1 MNAVFV
7 KLVNMSVA
15 AGWLILAVLVLR
27 LLLKKA
33 PRWITCLL
41 WAMVAVRLVCPIS
54 LQSPV
59 SAYQVAAPAAVQKS
73 GQVEYF
79 HYVYESGDKP
89 SIQLDVDAIRPAEA
103 LPAQPQTT
111 PEQSAA
117 AEPVQGQG
125 ELSGYGLETPK
136 KYVTATA
143 DGADSTIY
151 VGSQTS
157 DGRWY
162 VLTPDGVVRLAAQ
175 ADGEALSRS
184 IYDMAV
190 LPELPVITE
199 KNLIS
204 LTLTGAEGKQVTFSV
219 DESGVRKSGAQD
231 VTEKTAELVAE
242 LGKLAVTACVDY
254 DPADGAA
261 AVCGLDVP
269 EAILA
274 VNYVNAHGGDGALTL
289 TVGGSTGDGGRY
301 VTLDGDTT
309 IYRMEETAL
318 AQVLTLAALGLS

>member
-1 MNAVFV
+1 MKRRIRAMA
-7 KLVNMSVA
+7 LLA
-15 AGWLILAVLVLR
+15 ALT
-27 LLLKKA
+27 LLCGCGKK
-33 PRWITCLL
+33 
-41 WAMVAVRLVCPIS
+41 
-54 LQSPV
+54 
-59 SAYQVAAPAAVQKS
+59 
-73 GQVEYF
+73 E
-79 HYVYESGDKP
+79 
-89 SIQLDVDAIRPAEA
+89 
-103 LPAQPQTT
+103 AQPQQEDMAVNIVPVEGVTALELCDGEVT
-111 PEQSAA
+111 LRFARTDDTWHWVDDGTFPLDQNAVAALLALPSSLAA

-157 DGRWY
+157 DGHWY

-190 LPELPVITE
+190 LPELPAITE
-199 KNLIS
+199 ENLIS

-219 DESGVRKSGAQD
+219 DESGVRRSGARD
-231 VTEKTAELVAE
+231 VTEKTASLVDE

-301 VTLDGDTT
+301 VTLNGDAT
-309 IYRMEETAL
+309 IYRMEETGL

>member
-1 MNAVFV
+1 MKRRIQAMA
-7 KLVNMSVA
+7 LLA
-15 AGWLILAVLVLR
+15 ALT
-27 LLLKKA
+27 LLCGCGKK
-33 PRWITCLL
+33 
-41 WAMVAVRLVCPIS
+41 
-54 LQSPV
+54 
-59 SAYQVAAPAAVQKS
+59 
-73 GQVEYF
+73 E
-79 HYVYESGDKP
+79 
-89 SIQLDVDAIRPAEA
+89 
-103 LPAQPQTT
+103 AQPQQEDMAVNIVPVEGVTALELCDGEVT
-111 PEQSAA
+111 LRFARTDDTWHWVDDGTFPLDQDAVAALLALPSSLAA

-157 DGRWY
+157 DGHWY

-190 LPELPVITE
+190 LPELPAITE
-199 KNLIS
+199 ENLIS

-219 DESGVRKSGAQD
+219 DESGVRRSGARD
-231 VTEKTAELVAE
+231 VTEKTASLVDE

-301 VTLDGDTT
+301 VTLNGDTT
-309 IYRMEETAL
+309 IYRMEETGL

>member
-1 MNAVFV
+1 MA
-7 KLVNMSVA
+7 LLA
-15 AGWLILAVLVLR
+15 ALT
-27 LLLKKA
+27 LLCGCGKK
-33 PRWITCLL
+33 
-41 WAMVAVRLVCPIS
+41 
-54 LQSPV
+54 
-59 SAYQVAAPAAVQKS
+59 
-73 GQVEYF
+73 E
-79 HYVYESGDKP
+79 
-89 SIQLDVDAIRPAEA
+89 
-103 LPAQPQTT
+103 AQPQQEDMAVNIVPVEGVTALELCDGEVT
-111 PEQSAA
+111 LRFARTDDTWHWVDDGTFPLDQDAVAALLALPSSLAA

-190 LPELPVITE
+190 LPELPAITE
-199 KNLIS
+199 ENLIS

-219 DESGVRKSGAQD
+219 DESGVRRSGARD
-231 VTEKTAELVAE
+231 VTEKTASLVDE

-301 VTLDGDTT
+301 VTLNGDAT
-309 IYRMEETAL
+309 IYRMEETGL

>member
-1 MNAVFV
+1 MKRRIRAMA
-7 KLVNMSVA
+7 LLA
-15 AGWLILAVLVLR
+15 ALM
-27 LLLKKA
+27 LLCGCGKK
-33 PRWITCLL
+33 
-41 WAMVAVRLVCPIS
+41 
-54 LQSPV
+54 
-59 SAYQVAAPAAVQKS
+59 
-73 GQVEYF
+73 E
-79 HYVYESGDKP
+79 
-89 SIQLDVDAIRPAEA
+89 
-103 LPAQPQTT
+103 AQPQQEDMAVNIVPVEGVTALELCDGEVT
-111 PEQSAA
+111 LRFARTDDTWHWVDDGTFPLDQDAVAALLALPSSLAA

-157 DGRWY
+157 DGHWY

-190 LPELPVITE
+190 LPELPAITE
-199 KNLIS
+199 ENLIS

-219 DESGVRKSGAQD
+219 DESGVRRSGARD
-231 VTEKTAELVAE
+231 VTEKTASLVDE

-301 VTLDGDTT
+301 VTLNGDTT
-309 IYRMEETAL
+309 IYRMEETGL

>member
-1 MNAVFV
+1 MKRRIRAMA
-7 KLVNMSVA
+7 LLA
-15 AGWLILAVLVLR
+15 ALT
-27 LLLKKA
+27 LLCGCGKK
-33 PRWITCLL
+33 
-41 WAMVAVRLVCPIS
+41 
-54 LQSPV
+54 
-59 SAYQVAAPAAVQKS
+59 
-73 GQVEYF
+73 E
-79 HYVYESGDKP
+79 
-89 SIQLDVDAIRPAEA
+89 
-103 LPAQPQTT
+103 AQPQQEDMAVNIMPVEGVTALELCDGEVT
-111 PEQSAA
+111 LRFARTDDAWHWVDDGTFPLDQDAVAALLALPSSLAA

-157 DGRWY
+157 DGHWY

-190 LPELPVITE
+190 LPELPAITE
-199 KNLIS
+199 ENLIS

-219 DESGVRKSGAQD
+219 DESGVRRSGARD
-231 VTEKTAELVAE
+231 VTEKTASLVDE

-274 VNYVNAHGGDGALTL
+274 VNYFNAHGGDGALTL

-301 VTLDGDTT
+301 VTLNGDAT
-309 IYRMEETAL
+309 IYRMEETGL

>member
-1 MNAVFV
+1 MKRRIQAMA
-7 KLVNMSVA
+7 LLA
-15 AGWLILAVLVLR
+15 ALT
-27 LLLKKA
+27 LLCGCGKK
-33 PRWITCLL
+33 
-41 WAMVAVRLVCPIS
+41 
-54 LQSPV
+54 
-59 SAYQVAAPAAVQKS
+59 
-73 GQVEYF
+73 E
-79 HYVYESGDKP
+79 
-89 SIQLDVDAIRPAEA
+89 
-103 LPAQPQTT
+103 AQPQQEDMAVNIVPVEGVTALELCDGEVT
-111 PEQSAA
+111 LRFARTDDTWHWVDDGTFPLDQDAVAALLALPSSLAA

-190 LPELPVITE
+190 LPELPAITE
-199 KNLIS
+199 ENLIS

-219 DESGVRKSGAQD
+219 DESGVRRSGARD
-231 VTEKTAELVAE
+231 VTEKTASLVDE

-261 AVCGLDVP
+261 AVCGLDMP

-301 VTLDGDTT
+301 VTLNGDAT
-309 IYRMEETAL
+309 IYRMEETGL

>member
-1 MNAVFV
+1 MKRRIRAMA
-7 KLVNMSVA
+7 LLA
-15 AGWLILAVLVLR
+15 ALT
-27 LLLKKA
+27 LLCGCGKK
-33 PRWITCLL
+33 
-41 WAMVAVRLVCPIS
+41 
-54 LQSPV
+54 
-59 SAYQVAAPAAVQKS
+59 
-73 GQVEYF
+73 E
-79 HYVYESGDKP
+79 
-89 SIQLDVDAIRPAEA
+89 
-103 LPAQPQTT
+103 AQPQQEDMAVNIVPVEGVTALELCDGEVT
-111 PEQSAA
+111 LRFARTDDTWHWVDDGTFPLDQQAVAALLALPSSLAA
-117 AEPVQGQG
+117 AEPVQVQG

-190 LPELPVITE
+190 LPELPAITE
-199 KNLIS
+199 ENLIS

-219 DESGVRKSGAQD
+219 DESGVRRSGARD
-231 VTEKTAELVAE
+231 VTEKTASLVDE

-274 VNYVNAHGGDGALTL
+274 VNYVNVHGGDGALTL

-301 VTLDGDTT
+301 VTLNGDAT
-309 IYRMEETAL
+309 IYRMEETGL

>member
-1 MNAVFV
+1 MKRRIRAMA
-7 KLVNMSVA
+7 LLA
-15 AGWLILAVLVLR
+15 ALT
-27 LLLKKA
+27 LLCGCGKK
-33 PRWITCLL
+33 
-41 WAMVAVRLVCPIS
+41 
-54 LQSPV
+54 
-59 SAYQVAAPAAVQKS
+59 
-73 GQVEYF
+73 E
-79 HYVYESGDKP
+79 
-89 SIQLDVDAIRPAEA
+89 
-103 LPAQPQTT
+103 AQPQQEDMAVNIVPVEGVTALELCDGEVT
-111 PEQSAA
+111 LRFARTDDTWHWVDDGTFPLDQDAVAALLALPSSLAA
-117 AEPVQGQG
+117 AVPVQGQG

-190 LPELPVITE
+190 LPELPAITE
-199 KNLIS
+199 ENLIS

-219 DESGVRKSGAQD
+219 DESGVRRSGARD
-231 VTEKTAELVAE
+231 VTEKTASLVDE

-261 AVCGLDVP
+261 EVCGLDAPAAV
-269 EAILA
+269 LA

-301 VTLDGDTT
+301 VTLNGDAT
-309 IYRMEETAL
+309 IYRMEETGL
-318 AQVLTLAALGLS
+318 TQVLTLAALGLS

>member
-1 MNAVFV
+1 MKRRIRAMA
-7 KLVNMSVA
+7 LLA
-15 AGWLILAVLVLR
+15 ALT
-27 LLLKKA
+27 LLCGCGKK
-33 PRWITCLL
+33 
-41 WAMVAVRLVCPIS
+41 
-54 LQSPV
+54 
-59 SAYQVAAPAAVQKS
+59 
-73 GQVEYF
+73 E
-79 HYVYESGDKP
+79 
-89 SIQLDVDAIRPAEA
+89 
-103 LPAQPQTT
+103 AQPQQEDMAVNIVPVEGVTALELCDGEVT
-111 PEQSAA
+111 LRFARTDDTWHWVDDGTFPLDQDAVAALLALPSSLAA

-190 LPELPVITE
+190 LPELPAITE
-199 KNLIS
+199 ENLIS

-219 DESGVRKSGAQD
+219 DESGARKSGARD
-231 VTEKTAELVAE
+231 VTEKTAELVDE

-301 VTLDGDTT
+301 VTLNGDTT
-309 IYRMEETAL
+309 IYRMEETGL

>member
-1 MNAVFV
+1 MKRRIRAMA
-7 KLVNMSVA
+7 LLA
-15 AGWLILAVLVLR
+15 ALT
-27 LLLKKA
+27 LLCGCGKK
-33 PRWITCLL
+33 
-41 WAMVAVRLVCPIS
+41 
-54 LQSPV
+54 
-59 SAYQVAAPAAVQKS
+59 
-73 GQVEYF
+73 E
-79 HYVYESGDKP
+79 
-89 SIQLDVDAIRPAEA
+89 
-103 LPAQPQTT
+103 AQPQQEDMAVNIVPVEGVTALELCDGEVT
-111 PEQSAA
+111 LRFARTDDTWHWVDDGTFPLDQDAVAALLALPSSLAA

-190 LPELPVITE
+190 LPELPAITE
-199 KNLIS
+199 ENLIS

-219 DESGVRKSGAQD
+219 DESGVRRSGARD
-231 VTEKTAELVAE
+231 VTEKTALLVDE

-301 VTLDGDTT
+301 VTLNGDTT
-309 IYRMEETAL
+309 IYRMEETGL

>member
-1 MNAVFV
+1 MKRRIRAMA
-7 KLVNMSVA
+7 LLA
-15 AGWLILAVLVLR
+15 ALT
-27 LLLKKA
+27 LLCGCGKK
-33 PRWITCLL
+33 
-41 WAMVAVRLVCPIS
+41 
-54 LQSPV
+54 
-59 SAYQVAAPAAVQKS
+59 
-73 GQVEYF
+73 E
-79 HYVYESGDKP
+79 
-89 SIQLDVDAIRPAEA
+89 
-103 LPAQPQTT
+103 AQPQQEDMAVNIVPVEGVTALELCDGEVT
-111 PEQSAA
+111 LRFARTDDTWHWVDDGTFPLDQDAVAALLALPSSLAA

-157 DGRWY
+157 DGHWY

-190 LPELPVITE
+190 LPELPAITE
-199 KNLIS
+199 ENLIS

-219 DESGVRKSGAQD
+219 DESGVRKSGARD
-231 VTEKTAELVAE
+231 VTEKTASLVDE

-269 EAILA
+269 EAILG

-301 VTLDGDTT
+301 VTLNGDAT
-309 IYRMEETAL
+309 IYRMEETGL

>member
-1 MNAVFV
+1 MKRRIRAMA
-7 KLVNMSVA
+7 LLA
-15 AGWLILAVLVLR
+15 ALT
-27 LLLKKA
+27 LLCGCGKK
-33 PRWITCLL
+33 
-41 WAMVAVRLVCPIS
+41 
-54 LQSPV
+54 
-59 SAYQVAAPAAVQKS
+59 
-73 GQVEYF
+73 E
-79 HYVYESGDKP
+79 
-89 SIQLDVDAIRPAEA
+89 
-103 LPAQPQTT
+103 AQPQQEDMAVNIVPVEGVTALELCDGEVT
-111 PEQSAA
+111 LRFARTDDTWHWVDDGTFPLDQDAVAALLALPSSLAA

-136 KYVTATA
+136 NYVTATA

-157 DGRWY
+157 DGHWY

-190 LPELPVITE
+190 LPELPAITE
-199 KNLIS
+199 ENLIS

-219 DESGVRKSGAQD
+219 DESGVRRSGARD
-231 VTEKTAELVAE
+231 VTEKTASLVDE

-301 VTLDGDTT
+301 VTLNGDAT
-309 IYRMEETAL
+309 IYRMEETGL

>member
-1 MNAVFV
+1 MKRRIRAMA
-7 KLVNMSVA
+7 LLA
-15 AGWLILAVLVLR
+15 ALT
-27 LLLKKA
+27 LLCGCGKK
-33 PRWITCLL
+33 
-41 WAMVAVRLVCPIS
+41 
-54 LQSPV
+54 
-59 SAYQVAAPAAVQKS
+59 
-73 GQVEYF
+73 E
-79 HYVYESGDKP
+79 
-89 SIQLDVDAIRPAEA
+89 
-103 LPAQPQTT
+103 AQPQQEDMAVNIVPVEGVTALELCDGEVT
-111 PEQSAA
+111 LRFARTDDTWHWVDDGTFPLDQDAVAALLALPSSLAA

-190 LPELPVITE
+190 LPELPAITE
-199 KNLIS
+199 ENLIS

-219 DESGVRKSGAQD
+219 DESGVRRSGARD
-231 VTEKTAELVAE
+231 VTEKTASLVDE

-289 TVGGSTGDGGRY
+289 TVGGSTGDGGRS
-301 VTLDGDTT
+301 VTLNGDAT
-309 IYRMEETAL
+309 IYRMEETGL

>member
-1 MNAVFV
+1 MKRRIRAMA
-7 KLVNMSVA
+7 LLA
-15 AGWLILAVLVLR
+15 ALT
-27 LLLKKA
+27 LLCGCGKK
-33 PRWITCLL
+33 
-41 WAMVAVRLVCPIS
+41 
-54 LQSPV
+54 
-59 SAYQVAAPAAVQKS
+59 
-73 GQVEYF
+73 E
-79 HYVYESGDKP
+79 
-89 SIQLDVDAIRPAEA
+89 
-103 LPAQPQTT
+103 AQPQQEDMAVNIVPVEGVTALELCDGEVT
-111 PEQSAA
+111 LRFARTDDTWHWVDDGTFPLDQDAVAALLALPSSLAA

-162 VLTPDGVVRLAAQ
+162 VLTPDGVVRLAAE
-175 ADGEALSRS
+175 ADGAALSRS

-190 LPELPVITE
+190 LPELPAITE
-199 KNLIS
+199 ENLIS

-219 DESGVRKSGAQD
+219 DESGVRRSGARD
-231 VTEKTAELVAE
+231 VTEKTASLVDE

-301 VTLDGDTT
+301 VTLNGDAT
-309 IYRMEETAL
+309 IYRMEETGL

>member
-1 MNAVFV
+1 MKRRIRAMALLAALTLLCGCGKKEAQPRQEDMAVNTVPVEGVTALELCDGEVTLRFARTDDTWHWV
-7 KLVNMSVA
+7 DDGTFPLDQDAVA
-15 AGWLILAVLVLR
+15 A
-27 LLLKKA
+27 LL
-33 PRWITCLL
+33 
-41 WAMVAVRLVCPIS
+41 
-54 LQSPV
+54 
-59 SAYQVAAPAAVQKS
+59 
-73 GQVEYF
+73 
-79 HYVYESGDKP
+79 
-89 SIQLDVDAIRPAEA
+89 A
-103 LPAQPQTT
+103 LP
-111 PEQSAA
+111 SSLAA

-157 DGRWY
+157 DGHWY

-190 LPELPVITE
+190 LPELPAITE
-199 KNLIS
+199 ENLIS

-219 DESGVRKSGAQD
+219 DESGVRRSGARD
-231 VTEKTAELVAE
+231 VTEKTASLVDE

-301 VTLDGDTT
+301 VTLNGDAT
-309 IYRMEETAL
+309 IYRMEETGL

>member
-1 MNAVFV
+1 MKRRIRAMA
-7 KLVNMSVA
+7 LLA
-15 AGWLILAVLVLR
+15 ALT
-27 LLLKKA
+27 LLCGCGKK
-33 PRWITCLL
+33 
-41 WAMVAVRLVCPIS
+41 
-54 LQSPV
+54 
-59 SAYQVAAPAAVQKS
+59 
-73 GQVEYF
+73 E
-79 HYVYESGDKP
+79 
-89 SIQLDVDAIRPAEA
+89 
-103 LPAQPQTT
+103 AQPQQEDMAVNIVPVEGVTALELCDGEVT
-111 PEQSAA
+111 LRFARTDDTWHWVDDGTFPLDQDAVAALLALPSSLAA

-190 LPELPVITE
+190 LPELPAITE
-199 KNLIS
+199 ENLIS

-219 DESGVRKSGAQD
+219 DESGVRRSGARD
-231 VTEKTAELVAE
+231 VTEKTASLVDE

-301 VTLDGDTT
+301 VTLNGDAT
-309 IYRMEETAL
+309 IYRMEEMGL

>member
-1 MNAVFV
+1 MKQRIRAMA
-7 KLVNMSVA
+7 LLA
-15 AGWLILAVLVLR
+15 ALT
-27 LLLKKA
+27 LLCGCGKK
-33 PRWITCLL
+33 
-41 WAMVAVRLVCPIS
+41 
-54 LQSPV
+54 
-59 SAYQVAAPAAVQKS
+59 
-73 GQVEYF
+73 E
-79 HYVYESGDKP
+79 
-89 SIQLDVDAIRPAEA
+89 
-103 LPAQPQTT
+103 AQPQQEDMAVNIVPVEGVTALELCDGEVT
-111 PEQSAA
+111 LRFARTDDTWHWVDDGTFPLDQDAVAALLALPSSLAA

-157 DGRWY
+157 DGHWY

-190 LPELPVITE
+190 LPELPAITE
-199 KNLIS
+199 ENLIS

-219 DESGVRKSGAQD
+219 DESGVRRSGARD
-231 VTEKTAELVAE
+231 VTEKTASLVDE

-301 VTLDGDTT
+301 VTLNGDAT
-309 IYRMEETAL
+309 IYRMEETGL

>member
-1 MNAVFV
+1 MKRRIRAMA
-7 KLVNMSVA
+7 LLA
-15 AGWLILAVLVLR
+15 ALT
-27 LLLKKA
+27 LLCGCGKK
-33 PRWITCLL
+33 
-41 WAMVAVRLVCPIS
+41 
-54 LQSPV
+54 
-59 SAYQVAAPAAVQKS
+59 
-73 GQVEYF
+73 E
-79 HYVYESGDKP
+79 
-89 SIQLDVDAIRPAEA
+89 
-103 LPAQPQTT
+103 AQPQQEDMAVNIVPVEGVTALELCDGEVT
-111 PEQSAA
+111 LRFARTDDTWHWVDDGTFPLDQDAVAALLALPSSLAA

-157 DGRWY
+157 DGHWY

-190 LPELPVITE
+190 LPELPAITE
-199 KNLIS
+199 ENLIS

-219 DESGVRKSGAQD
+219 DESGVRRSGARD
-231 VTEKTAELVAE
+231 VTEKTAALVDE

-301 VTLDGDTT
+301 VTLDGDAT
-309 IYRMEETAL
+309 IYRMEETGL

>member
-1 MNAVFV
+1 MKRRIQAMA
-7 KLVNMSVA
+7 LLA
-15 AGWLILAVLVLR
+15 ALT
-27 LLLKKA
+27 LLCGCGKK
-33 PRWITCLL
+33 
-41 WAMVAVRLVCPIS
+41 
-54 LQSPV
+54 
-59 SAYQVAAPAAVQKS
+59 
-73 GQVEYF
+73 E
-79 HYVYESGDKP
+79 
-89 SIQLDVDAIRPAEA
+89 
-103 LPAQPQTT
+103 AQPQQEDMAVNIVPVEGVTALELCDGEVT
-111 PEQSAA
+111 LRFARTDDTWYWVDDGTFPLDQNAAAELLALPSSLAA
-117 AEPVQGQG
+117 AEPVQDQG
-125 ELSGYGLETPK
+125 ELSGYGLETPRR
-136 KYVTATA
+136 YVTATA

-157 DGRWY
+157 DGHWY

-190 LPELPVITE
+190 LPELPAITE
-199 KNLIS
+199 ENLIS

-219 DESGVRKSGAQD
+219 DESGVRKSGARD
-231 VTEKTAELVAE
+231 VTEKTASLVDE

-301 VTLDGDTT
+301 VTLNGDAT
-309 IYRMEETAL
+309 IYRMEETGL

>member
-1 MNAVFV
+1 MKRRIRAMA
-7 KLVNMSVA
+7 LLA
-15 AGWLILAVLVLR
+15 ALT
-27 LLLKKA
+27 LLCGCGKK
-33 PRWITCLL
+33 
-41 WAMVAVRLVCPIS
+41 
-54 LQSPV
+54 
-59 SAYQVAAPAAVQKS
+59 
-73 GQVEYF
+73 E
-79 HYVYESGDKP
+79 
-89 SIQLDVDAIRPAEA
+89 
-103 LPAQPQTT
+103 AQPQQEDMAVNIVPVEGVTALELCDGEVT
-111 PEQSAA
+111 LRFARTDDAWHWVDDGTFPLDQDAVAALLALPSSLAA
-117 AEPVQGQG
+117 AEPVQDQG
-125 ELSGYGLETPK
+125 ELSGYGLETPRR
-136 KYVTATA
+136 YVTATA

-157 DGRWY
+157 DGHWY

-190 LPELPVITE
+190 LPELPAITE
-199 KNLIS
+199 ENLIS

-219 DESGVRKSGAQD
+219 DESGVRKSGARD
-231 VTEKTAELVAE
+231 VTEKTASLVDE

-289 TVGGSTGDGGRY
+289 TIGGSTGDGGRY
-301 VTLDGDTT
+301 VTLNGDTT
-309 IYRMEETAL
+309 IYRMEETGL

>member
-1 MNAVFV
+1 MA
-7 KLVNMSVA
+7 LLA
-15 AGWLILAVLVLR
+15 ALT
-27 LLLKKA
+27 LLCGCGKK
-33 PRWITCLL
+33 
-41 WAMVAVRLVCPIS
+41 
-54 LQSPV
+54 
-59 SAYQVAAPAAVQKS
+59 
-73 GQVEYF
+73 E
-79 HYVYESGDKP
+79 
-89 SIQLDVDAIRPAEA
+89 
-103 LPAQPQTT
+103 AQPQQEDMAVNIVPVEGVTALELCDGEVT
-111 PEQSAA
+111 LRFARTDDTWHWVDDGTFPLDQDAVAALLALPSSLAA

-157 DGRWY
+157 DGHWY

-190 LPELPVITE
+190 LPELPAITE
-199 KNLIS
+199 ENLIS

-219 DESGVRKSGAQD
+219 DESGVRKSGARD
-231 VTEKTAELVAE
+231 VTEKTASLVDE

-261 AVCGLDVP
+261 AVCGLNMP

-301 VTLDGDTT
+301 VTLNGDAT
-309 IYRMEETAL
+309 IYRMEETGL

>member
-1 MNAVFV
+1 MKRRIRAMA
-7 KLVNMSVA
+7 LLA
-15 AGWLILAVLVLR
+15 ALT
-27 LLLKKA
+27 LLCGCGKK
-33 PRWITCLL
+33 
-41 WAMVAVRLVCPIS
+41 
-54 LQSPV
+54 
-59 SAYQVAAPAAVQKS
+59 
-73 GQVEYF
+73 E
-79 HYVYESGDKP
+79 
-89 SIQLDVDAIRPAEA
+89 
-103 LPAQPQTT
+103 AQPQQEDMAVNIMPVEGVTALELCDGEVT
-111 PEQSAA
+111 LRFARTDDTWHWVDDGTFPLDQDAVAALLALPSSLAA

-190 LPELPVITE
+190 LPELPAITE
-199 KNLIS
+199 ENLIS

-219 DESGVRKSGAQD
+219 DESGVRRSGARD
-231 VTEKTAELVAE
+231 VTEKTASLVDE

-301 VTLDGDTT
+301 VTLNGDAT
-309 IYRMEETAL
+309 IYRMEETGL

>member
-1 MNAVFV
+1 MKRRIRAMA
-7 KLVNMSVA
+7 LLA
-15 AGWLILAVLVLR
+15 ALT
-27 LLLKKA
+27 LLCGCGKK
-33 PRWITCLL
+33 
-41 WAMVAVRLVCPIS
+41 
-54 LQSPV
+54 
-59 SAYQVAAPAAVQKS
+59 
-73 GQVEYF
+73 E
-79 HYVYESGDKP
+79 
-89 SIQLDVDAIRPAEA
+89 
-103 LPAQPQTT
+103 AQPQQEDMAVNIVPVGGVTALELCDGEVT
-111 PEQSAA
+111 LRFARTDDTWHWVDDGTFPLDQDAVAVLLALPSSLAA

-157 DGRWY
+157 DGHWY

-190 LPELPVITE
+190 LPELPAITE
-199 KNLIS
+199 ENLIS

-219 DESGVRKSGAQD
+219 DESGVRRSGARD
-231 VTEKTAELVAE
+231 VTEKTASLVDE

-301 VTLDGDTT
+301 VTLNGDAT
-309 IYRMEETAL
+309 IYRMEETGL

>member
-1 MNAVFV
+1 MKRRIRAMA
-7 KLVNMSVA
+7 LLA
-15 AGWLILAVLVLR
+15 ALT
-27 LLLKKA
+27 LLCGCGKK
-33 PRWITCLL
+33 
-41 WAMVAVRLVCPIS
+41 
-54 LQSPV
+54 
-59 SAYQVAAPAAVQKS
+59 
-73 GQVEYF
+73 E
-79 HYVYESGDKP
+79 
-89 SIQLDVDAIRPAEA
+89 
-103 LPAQPQTT
+103 AQPQQEDMAVNIVPVEGVTALELCDGEVT
-111 PEQSAA
+111 LRFARTDDTWHWVDEGTFPLDQDAVAALLALPSSLAA

-125 ELSGYGLETPK
+125 ELSGYGLEAPK

-190 LPELPVITE
+190 LPELPAITE
-199 KNLIS
+199 ENLIS

-219 DESGVRKSGAQD
+219 DESGVRRSGARD
-231 VTEKTAELVAE
+231 VTEKTASLVDE

-261 AVCGLDVP
+261 EVCGLDAPSAV
-269 EAILA
+269 LA

-301 VTLDGDTT
+301 VTLNGDTT
-309 IYRMEETAL
+309 IYRMEETGL

>member
-1 MNAVFV
+1 MA
-7 KLVNMSVA
+7 LLA
-15 AGWLILAVLVLR
+15 ALT
-27 LLLKKA
+27 LLCGCGKK
-33 PRWITCLL
+33 
-41 WAMVAVRLVCPIS
+41 
-54 LQSPV
+54 
-59 SAYQVAAPAAVQKS
+59 
-73 GQVEYF
+73 E
-79 HYVYESGDKP
+79 
-89 SIQLDVDAIRPAEA
+89 
-103 LPAQPQTT
+103 AQPQQEDMAVNIVPVEGVTALELCDGEVT
-111 PEQSAA
+111 LRFARTDDTWHWVDDGTFPLDQDAVSALLALPSSLAA

-157 DGRWY
+157 DGHWY

-190 LPELPVITE
+190 LPELPAITE
-199 KNLIS
+199 ENLIS

-219 DESGVRKSGAQD
+219 DESGVRRSGARD
-231 VTEKTAELVAE
+231 VTEKTASLVDE

-301 VTLDGDTT
+301 VTLNGDAT
-309 IYRMEETAL
+309 IYRMEETGL

>member
-1 MNAVFV
+1 MKRRIRAMA
-7 KLVNMSVA
+7 LLA
-15 AGWLILAVLVLR
+15 ALT
-27 LLLKKA
+27 LLCGCGKK
-33 PRWITCLL
+33 
-41 WAMVAVRLVCPIS
+41 
-54 LQSPV
+54 
-59 SAYQVAAPAAVQKS
+59 
-73 GQVEYF
+73 E
-79 HYVYESGDKP
+79 
-89 SIQLDVDAIRPAEA
+89 
-103 LPAQPQTT
+103 AQPQQEDMAVNIVPVEGVTALELCDGEVT
-111 PEQSAA
+111 LRFARTDDTWHWVDDGTFPLDQDAVAALLALPSSLAA

-125 ELSGYGLETPK
+125 ELSGYGLETPRR
-136 KYVTATA
+136 YVTATA

-157 DGRWY
+157 DGHWY

-190 LPELPVITE
+190 LPELPAITE
-199 KNLIS
+199 ENLIS

-219 DESGVRKSGAQD
+219 DESGARRSGARD
-231 VTEKTAELVAE
+231 VTEKTAELVDE

-301 VTLDGDTT
+301 VTLNGDAT
-309 IYRMEETAL
+309 IYRMEETGL

>member
-1 MNAVFV
+1 M
-7 KLVNMSVA
+7 KRR
-15 AGWLILAVLVLR
+15 IR
-27 LLLKKA
+27 
-33 PRWITCLL
+33 
-41 WAMVAVRLVCPIS
+41 AMVL
-54 LQSPV
+54 L
-59 SAYQVAAPAAVQKS
+59 AALTLLCGCGKK
-73 GQVEYF
+73 E
-79 HYVYESGDKP
+79 
-89 SIQLDVDAIRPAEA
+89 
-103 LPAQPQTT
+103 AQPQQEDMAVNIVPVEGVTALELCDGEVT
-111 PEQSAA
+111 LRFARTDDTWHWVDDGTFPLDQDAVAALLALPSSLAA

-190 LPELPVITE
+190 LPELSAITE
-199 KNLIS
+199 ENLIS

-219 DESGVRKSGAQD
+219 DESGARRSGARD
-231 VTEKTAELVAE
+231 VTEKTASLVDE

-301 VTLDGDTT
+301 VTLNGDAT
-309 IYRMEETAL
+309 IYRMEETGL

>member
-1 MNAVFV
+1 MKRRIRAMA
-7 KLVNMSVA
+7 LLA
-15 AGWLILAVLVLR
+15 ALT
-27 LLLKKA
+27 LLCGCGKK
-33 PRWITCLL
+33 
-41 WAMVAVRLVCPIS
+41 
-54 LQSPV
+54 
-59 SAYQVAAPAAVQKS
+59 
-73 GQVEYF
+73 E
-79 HYVYESGDKP
+79 
-89 SIQLDVDAIRPAEA
+89 
-103 LPAQPQTT
+103 AQPQQEDMAVNIVPVEGVTALELCDGEVT
-111 PEQSAA
+111 LRFARTDDTWHWVDDGAFPLDQDAVAALLALPSSLAA
-117 AEPVQGQG
+117 AEPVQVQG

-190 LPELPVITE
+190 LPELPAITE
-199 KNLIS
+199 ENLIS

-219 DESGVRKSGAQD
+219 DESGVRRSGARD
-231 VTEKTAELVAE
+231 VTEKTASLVDE

-301 VTLDGDTT
+301 VTLNGDAT
-309 IYRMEETAL
+309 IYRMEETGL

>member
-1 MNAVFV
+1 MKRRIRAMA
-7 KLVNMSVA
+7 LLA
-15 AGWLILAVLVLR
+15 ALT
-27 LLLKKA
+27 LLCGCGKK
-33 PRWITCLL
+33 
-41 WAMVAVRLVCPIS
+41 
-54 LQSPV
+54 
-59 SAYQVAAPAAVQKS
+59 
-73 GQVEYF
+73 E
-79 HYVYESGDKP
+79 
-89 SIQLDVDAIRPAEA
+89 
-103 LPAQPQTT
+103 AQPQQEDMAVNIVPVEGVTALELCDGEVT
-111 PEQSAA
+111 LRFARTDDAWHWVDDGTFPLDQDAVAALLALPSSLAA

-190 LPELPVITE
+190 LPELPAITE
-199 KNLIS
+199 ENLIS

-219 DESGVRKSGAQD
+219 DESGVRRSGARD
-231 VTEKTAELVAE
+231 VTEKTASLVDE

-301 VTLDGDTT
+301 VTLNGDAT
-309 IYRMEETAL
+309 IYRMEETGL

>member
-1 MNAVFV
+1 MKRRIRAMA
-7 KLVNMSVA
+7 LLA
-15 AGWLILAVLVLR
+15 ALT
-27 LLLKKA
+27 LLCGCGKK
-33 PRWITCLL
+33 
-41 WAMVAVRLVCPIS
+41 
-54 LQSPV
+54 
-59 SAYQVAAPAAVQKS
+59 
-73 GQVEYF
+73 E
-79 HYVYESGDKP
+79 
-89 SIQLDVDAIRPAEA
+89 
-103 LPAQPQTT
+103 AQPQQEDMAVNIVPVEGVTALELCDGEVT
-111 PEQSAA
+111 LRFARTDDTWHWVDDGTFPLDQDAVAALLALPSSLAA

-190 LPELPVITE
+190 LPELPAITE
-199 KNLIS
+199 ENLIS

-219 DESGVRKSGAQD
+219 DESGVRRSGARD
-231 VTEKTAELVAE
+231 VTEKTASLVDE

-261 AVCGLDVP
+261 AVCGLDMP

-301 VTLDGDTT
+301 VTLNGDAT
-309 IYRMEETAL
+309 IYRMEETGL
-318 AQVLTLAALGLS
+318 AQVLTLEALGLS

>member
-1 MNAVFV
+1 MKRRIRAMA
-7 KLVNMSVA
+7 LLA
-15 AGWLILAVLVLR
+15 ALT
-27 LLLKKA
+27 LLCGCGKK
-33 PRWITCLL
+33 
-41 WAMVAVRLVCPIS
+41 
-54 LQSPV
+54 
-59 SAYQVAAPAAVQKS
+59 
-73 GQVEYF
+73 E
-79 HYVYESGDKP
+79 
-89 SIQLDVDAIRPAEA
+89 
-103 LPAQPQTT
+103 AQPQQEDMAVNIVPVEGVTALELCDGEVT
-111 PEQSAA
+111 LRFARTDDTWHWVDDGTFPLDQDAVAALLALPSSLAA

-157 DGRWY
+157 DGHWY

-190 LPELPVITE
+190 LPELPAITE
-199 KNLIS
+199 ENLIS

-219 DESGVRKSGAQD
+219 DESGVRRSGARD
-231 VTEKTAELVAE
+231 VTEKTASLVDE

-261 AVCGLDVP
+261 AVCGLNMP

-301 VTLDGDTT
+301 VTLNGDAT
-309 IYRMEETAL
+309 IYRMEETGL

>member
-1 MNAVFV
+1 MKRRIRAMA
-7 KLVNMSVA
+7 LLA
-15 AGWLILAVLVLR
+15 ALT
-27 LLLKKA
+27 LLCGCGKK
-33 PRWITCLL
+33 
-41 WAMVAVRLVCPIS
+41 
-54 LQSPV
+54 
-59 SAYQVAAPAAVQKS
+59 
-73 GQVEYF
+73 E
-79 HYVYESGDKP
+79 
-89 SIQLDVDAIRPAEA
+89 
-103 LPAQPQTT
+103 AQPQQEDMAVNIVPVEGVTALELCDGEVT
-111 PEQSAA
+111 LRFARTDDTWHWVDDGTFPLDQDAVSALLALPSSLAA

-157 DGRWY
+157 DGHWY

-190 LPELPVITE
+190 LPELPAITE
-199 KNLIS
+199 ENLIS

-219 DESGVRKSGAQD
+219 DESGVRD
-231 VTEKTAELVAE
+231 VTEKTASLVDE

-301 VTLDGDTT
+301 VTLNGDAT
-309 IYRMEETAL
+309 IYRMEETGL

>member
-1 MNAVFV
+1 MKRRIRAMAR
-7 KLVNMSVA
+7 LA
-15 AGWLILAVLVLR
+15 ALT
-27 LLLKKA
+27 LLCGCGKKA
-33 PRWITCLL
+33 
-41 WAMVAVRLVCPIS
+41 
-54 LQSPV
+54 
-59 SAYQVAAPAAVQKS
+59 
-73 GQVEYF
+73 
-79 HYVYESGDKP
+79 
-89 SIQLDVDAIRPAEA
+89 
-103 LPAQPQTT
+103 AQPQQEDMAVNIVPVEGVTALELCDGEVT
-111 PEQSAA
+111 LRFARTDDTWHWVDDGTFPLDQDAVAALLALPSSLAA

-143 DGADSTIY
+143 DGADSTSY

-190 LPELPVITE
+190 LPELPAITE
-199 KNLIS
+199 ENLIS

-219 DESGVRKSGAQD
+219 DESGVRRSGELD
-231 VTEKTAELVAE
+231 VTEKTESLVDE

-301 VTLDGDTT
+301 VTLNGDAT
-309 IYRMEETAL
+309 IYRMEEMGL

>member
-1 MNAVFV
+1 MKRRIRAMA
-7 KLVNMSVA
+7 LLA
-15 AGWLILAVLVLR
+15 ALT
-27 LLLKKA
+27 LLCGCGKK
-33 PRWITCLL
+33 
-41 WAMVAVRLVCPIS
+41 
-54 LQSPV
+54 
-59 SAYQVAAPAAVQKS
+59 
-73 GQVEYF
+73 E
-79 HYVYESGDKP
+79 
-89 SIQLDVDAIRPAEA
+89 
-103 LPAQPQTT
+103 AQPQQEDMAVNIVPVEGVTALELCDGEVT
-111 PEQSAA
+111 LRFARTDDTWHWVDDGTFPLDQDAVAALLALPSSLAA

-157 DGRWY
+157 DGHWY

-190 LPELPVITE
+190 LPELPAITE
-199 KNLIS
+199 ENLIS

-219 DESGVRKSGAQD
+219 DESGVRRSGARD
-231 VTEKTAELVAE
+231 VTEKTASLVDE

-301 VTLDGDTT
+301 VTLNGDAT
-309 IYRMEETAL
+309 IYRMEETGL

>member
-1 MNAVFV
+1 MKRRIRAMA
-7 KLVNMSVA
+7 LLA
-15 AGWLILAVLVLR
+15 ALM
-27 LLLKKA
+27 LLCGCGKK
-33 PRWITCLL
+33 
-41 WAMVAVRLVCPIS
+41 
-54 LQSPV
+54 
-59 SAYQVAAPAAVQKS
+59 
-73 GQVEYF
+73 E
-79 HYVYESGDKP
+79 
-89 SIQLDVDAIRPAEA
+89 
-103 LPAQPQTT
+103 AQPQQEDMAVNIVPVEGVTALELCDGEVT
-111 PEQSAA
+111 LRFARTDDTWYWVDDGTFPLDQDAVAALLALPSSLAA

-157 DGRWY
+157 DGHWY

-190 LPELPVITE
+190 LPELPAITE
-199 KNLIS
+199 ENLIS

-219 DESGVRKSGAQD
+219 DESGVRRSGARD
-231 VTEKTAELVAE
+231 VTEKTASLVDE

-301 VTLDGDTT
+301 VTLNGDAT
-309 IYRMEETAL
+309 IYRMEETGL

>member
-1 MNAVFV
+1 MKRRIRAMA
-7 KLVNMSVA
+7 LLA
-15 AGWLILAVLVLR
+15 ALT
-27 LLLKKA
+27 LLCGCGKK
-33 PRWITCLL
+33 
-41 WAMVAVRLVCPIS
+41 
-54 LQSPV
+54 
-59 SAYQVAAPAAVQKS
+59 
-73 GQVEYF
+73 E
-79 HYVYESGDKP
+79 
-89 SIQLDVDAIRPAEA
+89 
-103 LPAQPQTT
+103 AQPQQEDMAVNIVPVEGVTALELCDGEVT
-111 PEQSAA
+111 LRFARTDDTWHWVDDGTFPLDQDAVAALLALPSSLAA

-125 ELSGYGLETPK
+125 ELSGYGLEAPK

-190 LPELPVITE
+190 LPELPAITE
-199 KNLIS
+199 ENLIS

-219 DESGVRKSGAQD
+219 DESGVRKSGARD
-231 VTEKTAELVAE
+231 VTEKTASLVDE

-301 VTLDGDTT
+301 VTLNGDAT
-309 IYRMEETAL
+309 IYRMEETGL

>member
-1 MNAVFV
+1 MKRRIRAMA
-7 KLVNMSVA
+7 LLA
-15 AGWLILAVLVLR
+15 ALT
-27 LLLKKA
+27 LLCGCGKK
-33 PRWITCLL
+33 
-41 WAMVAVRLVCPIS
+41 
-54 LQSPV
+54 
-59 SAYQVAAPAAVQKS
+59 
-73 GQVEYF
+73 E
-79 HYVYESGDKP
+79 
-89 SIQLDVDAIRPAEA
+89 
-103 LPAQPQTT
+103 AQPQQEDVAVNIVPVEGVTALELCDGEVT
-111 PEQSAA
+111 LRFARTDDTWHWVDDGTFPLDQDAVAALLALPSSLAA

-190 LPELPVITE
+190 LPELPAITE
-199 KNLIS
+199 ENLIS

-219 DESGVRKSGAQD
+219 DESGVRRSGARD
-231 VTEKTAELVAE
+231 VTEKTASLVDE

-301 VTLDGDTT
+301 VTLNGDAT
-309 IYRMEETAL
+309 IYRMEETGL

>member
-1 MNAVFV
+1 MKRRIRAMALLAALTLLCGCGKKEGQPQQEDMAVNIVPVEGVTALELCDGEVTLRFARTDDTWYWV
-7 KLVNMSVA
+7 DDRTFPLDQDTA
-15 AGWLILAVLVLR
+15 AE
-27 LLLKKA
+27 LL
-33 PRWITCLL
+33 
-41 WAMVAVRLVCPIS
+41 
-54 LQSPV
+54 
-59 SAYQVAAPAAVQKS
+59 
-73 GQVEYF
+73 
-79 HYVYESGDKP
+79 
-89 SIQLDVDAIRPAEA
+89 A
-103 LPAQPQTT
+103 LP
-111 PEQSAA
+111 SSLAA
-117 AEPVQGQG
+117 AEPVQDQG
-125 ELSGYGLETPK
+125 ELSGYGLETPRR
-136 KYVTATA
+136 YVTATA

-157 DGRWY
+157 DGHWY

-190 LPELPVITE
+190 LPELPAITE
-199 KNLIS
+199 ENLIS

-219 DESGVRKSGAQD
+219 DESGVRKSGARD
-231 VTEKTAELVAE
+231 VTEKTASLVDE

-301 VTLDGDTT
+301 VTLNGDTT
-309 IYRMEETAL
+309 IYRMEETGL